1 MFPPILQCSLC
12 QRFCL
17 AHDLAQMRNL
27 WFNVA
32 AFESRYSLSIENFAR
47 HETFCLECRAPF
59 DPLIVPG
66 VGRREP
72 RVKWSYPRLLRGGP
86 VRWIIGTM
94 KTRMGGHAHRRLLIT
109 IVGLGIGLFCLD
121 LYLPLGIGNGVLYGG
136 LVILSFLLPNRKGP
150 LITAALCSVLSM
162 ADVLLSPTV
171 EGVPLWM
178 GVSNRLFSLTAIW
191 LPVLF
196 FLHRRQAEEALQR
209 AHDVLENRVEART
222 HELATV
228 NQALVAEIGERRE
241 TERSLRASETV
252 LQAQQRE
259 LQQSREDLRA
269 LAGQLLTAQEED
281 RRRISRDLHDDI
293 NQRLAMLSMD
303 LRRAEKDS
311 STDPE
316 HLREEIRRVSKDL
329 TAISDDVRQMAYR
342 FHPSI
347 LDDLGLVKALRRL
360 VDDFSVRTGIKVSYV
375 HKDPV
380 TALPPES
387 TICLYRVAQ
396 ESLSNISRH
405 AQATQVDV
413 ELICE
418 EDLVGLS
425 VRDNGLGF
433 DIRQLTQIGGHL
445 GLLSMKERVRLAKG
459 KLDVE
464 SALMHGTQIRVDL
477 PLESGAID
485 V

>member
-1 MFPPILQCSLC
+1 MG
-12 QRFCL
+12 
-17 AHDLAQMRNL
+17 HDTN
-27 WFNVA
+27 
-32 AFESRYSLSIENFAR
+32 
-47 HETFCLECRAPF
+47 
-59 DPLIVPG
+59 
-66 VGRREP
+66 
-72 RVKWSYPRLLRGGP
+72 
-86 VRWIIGTM
+86 
-94 KTRMGGHAHRRLLIT
+94 RRLLMT
-109 IVGLGIGLFCLD
+109 IVGLGIALFCLD

-150 LITAALCSVLSM
+150 LITAAVCSVLSM
-162 ADVLLSPTV
+162 ADVILSPTL

-196 FLHRRQAEEALQR
+196 FLHQRRAEDTLQR
-209 AHDVLENRVEART
+209 AHDELETRVEART

-228 NQALVAEIGERRE
+228 NQVLVAEI
-241 TERSLRASETV
+241 TERMDTEQSLRASEAV
-252 LQAQQRE
+252 LQASQRE

-303 LRRAEKDS
+303 LRRMEKDPS
-311 STDPE
+311 SDPE
-316 HLREEIRRVSKDL
+316 HLRAEIRRVSEHL
-329 TAISDDVRQMAYR
+329 TTVSDDVRQMAYR

-347 LDDLGLVKALRRL
+347 LDDLGLAKAVRRL
-360 VDDFSVRTGIKVSYV
+360 VDDFSARTGIKSTYV
-375 HKDPV
+375 HKDPL
-380 TALPPES
+380 TALPAEP

-396 ESLSNISRH
+396 ESLSNIVRH
-405 AQATQVDV
+405 AQASHVEI

-418 EDLVGLS
+418 DDVVSLS
-425 VRDNGLGF
+425 VRDNGVGF
-433 DIRQLTQIGGHL
+433 DAGHLAQVGGHL

-459 KLDVE
+459 TLEVE
-464 SALMHGTQIRVDL
+464 SALTLGTQIRVEI
-477 PLESGAID
+477 PLGPGALH